1 MIDGDSSS
9 GDAGGAM
16 KFAVILV
23 EKAIG
28 TADGFVVRMTKRR
41 ANAFGESPLSRVAF
55 VTGRASG
62 VGKRERAGRLAKV
75 KGKGKAKAVK

>member
-62 VGKRERAGRLAKV
+62 VGGKGESAERG
-75 KGKGKAKAVK
+75 KGKGKGKRRE